1 MKTIN
6 SLNRLLVLVFLGI
19 MSYSCDQEETMIF
32 ETDGSVYFTTSDYSY
47 FFLDYPG
54 KQIDTIKLP
63 VQIFG
68 KTADV
73 DRLVKIELVTDDT
86 SKVNTAPEELYSLI
100 GGVVPANEQLGSVSL
115 ELKYADALQ
124 DTVYVFYVRIVPDDD
139 FEDVSYNSR
148 IVEVL
153 FTAKEIQPANW
164 NGYLRYFWGD
174 YSTCWWKFIKEATDR
189 TSIPYWPGNAD
200 QDTWWMSDSEF
211 EALQVV
217 VKRELKKYN
226 ETHETPLTHD
236 DGPSKGK
243 EVQILY

>member
-47 FFLDYPG
+47 SFLDYPG

-115 ELKYADALQ
+115 ELK
-124 DTVYVFYVRIVPDDD
+124 V
-139 FEDVSYNSR
+139 
-148 IVEVL
+148 
-153 FTAKEIQPANW
+153 
-164 NGYLRYFWGD
+164 
-174 YSTCWWKFIKEATDR
+174 C
-189 TSIPYWPGNAD
+189 
-200 QDTWWMSDSEF
+200 
-211 EALQVV
+211 
-217 VKRELKKYN
+217 
-226 ETHETPLTHD
+226 
-236 DGPSKGK
+236 
-243 EVQILY
+243 

>member
-47 FFLDYPG
+47 SFLDYPG

-124 DTVYVFYVRIVPDDD
+124 DTVYVFYVRIVPNDD

-153 FTAKEIQPANW
+153 FTAKEIQPAN
-164 NGYLRYFWGD
+164 LRYFWGD

>member
-47 FFLDYPG
+47 SFLDYPG

-124 DTVYVFYVRIVPDDD
+124 DTVYVFYVRIVPNDD

-148 IVEVL
+148 IV
-153 FTAKEIQPANW
+153 AKEIQPANW